1 MSFLAEVGA
10 GNTSPLEK
18 LELALQKKAIGG
30 KQKKEVD
37 FAEAYPV
44 MEQHLGRKVP
54 MKVVMEMFGEAY
66 GYVIHAPRFR
76 QMLEA
81 ERKRRAEVGDWVACT
96 ECGQHLPPA
105 LKVAGSMGNTEEQS
119 HVE

>member
-1 MSFLAEVGA
+1 MSFFEEVGA

-18 LELALQKKAIGG
+18 LEQALQKKAVGG
-30 KQKKEVD
+30 KQKKEAD

-54 MKVVMEMFGEAY
+54 VKVVMEMFGEAY
-66 GYVIHAPRFR
+66 GYVIHPPRFR

-81 ERKRRAEVGDWVACT
+81 ERKRRAEAGDWVTCAG
-96 ECGQHLPPA
+96 CGQRLPA
-105 LKVAGSMGNTEEQS
+105 ASMAVGNMGGTEEQS

>member
-1 MSFLAEVGA
+1 MSFLAEAAA

-18 LELALQKKAIGG
+18 LERALQKEAVGG
-30 KQKKEVD
+30 KQKKEAD

-44 MEQHLGRKVP
+44 IEQHLGRKVP
-54 MKVVMEMFGEAY
+54 VKVVMEMYGEAY

-76 QMLEA
+76 QLLEA
-81 ERKRRAEVGDWVACT
+81 ERKRRAEDGDWVSCAG
-96 ECGQHLPPA
+96 CGQRLPA
-105 LKVAGSMGNTEEQS
+105 AIKSAGNMGSTEEKH

>member
-1 MSFLAEVGA
+1 MSAFQEVGA
-10 GNTSPLEK
+10 GDTSPLEK
-18 LELALQKKAIGG
+18 LTLALQKKAIGG
-30 KQKKEVD
+30 KQKKVVD

-44 MEQHLGRKVP
+44 IEQHLGRKVP
-54 MKVVMEMFGEAY
+54 VKVVMEMFGEAY

-81 ERKRRAEVGDWVACT
+81 ERKRRAEAGDRVTCT
-96 ECGQHLPPA
+96 ECGQQLPA
-105 LKVAGSMGNTEEQS
+105 AIKVAGSAADAEEQK

>member
-1 MSFLAEVGA
+1 MGVFEEAGA
-10 GNTSPLEK
+10 GNASPLKK
-18 LELALQKKAIGG
+18 LEQALQKQASGG
-30 KQKKEVD
+30 KHKKEAD

-44 MEQHLGRKVP
+44 IEQHLGRKVP
-54 MKVVMEMFGEAY
+54 VKVVIEMFGEAY

-81 ERKRRAEVGDWVACT
+81 ERKRRTEAGDLVTCAG
-96 ECGQHLPPA
+96 CGQQLPA
-105 LKVAGSMGNTEEQS
+105 AIKVADNAGDTEDYG

>member
-1 MSFLAEVGA
+1 MGVFEEAAV
-10 GNTSPLEK
+10 GNTSPLKK
-18 LELALQKKAIGG
+18 LEQALQKEAIGG
-30 KQKKEVD
+30 KQKKEAD

-44 MEQHLGRKVP
+44 IEQHLGRKVP
-54 MKVVMEMFGEAY
+54 VKVVIETFSEAY

-81 ERKRRAEVGDWVACT
+81 ERKRRAEAGDLVTCTGCGKQLPADVNVAESVGD
-96 ECGQHLPPA
+96 
-105 LKVAGSMGNTEEQS
+105 TEEHS

>member
-1 MSFLAEVGA
+1 MGVFEEVGA
-10 GNTSPLEK
+10 GNASPLMK
-18 LELALQKKAIGG
+18 LEQALQKQTIGG
-30 KQKKEVD
+30 KQRKEAD

-44 MEQHLGRKVP
+44 IEQHLGRKVP
-54 MKVVMEMFGEAY
+54 VKVVIEMFGEAY

-81 ERKRRAEVGDWVACT
+81 ERKRRAEAGDLVACT
-96 ECGQHLPPA
+96 VCGQQLPA
-105 LKVAGSMGNTEEQS
+105 DIKAAEGMGNLEEQS

>member
-1 MSFLAEVGA
+1 MSFLEEVGA
-10 GNTSPLEK
+10 GNASPLEK
-18 LELALQKKAIGG
+18 LTLALQKKSIGG
-30 KQKKEVD
+30 KRKKEVD

-76 QMLEA
+76 QLLEA
-81 ERKRRAEVGDWVACT
+81 ERKRRAEASDWVTCA
-96 ECGQHLPPA
+96 ECGQRLPA
-105 LKVAGSMGNTEEQS
+105 AVKVAENPADAEEQN

>member
-1 MSFLAEVGA
+1 MSTSEETGT

-18 LELALQKKAIGG
+18 LEQALQKKAVDG
-30 KQKKEVD
+30 KQKKEAD

-44 MEQHLGRKVP
+44 MEQHLRRKVS

-66 GYVIHAPRFR
+66 GYVIHPPRFR
-76 QMLEA
+76 QLLEA
-81 ERKRRAEVGDWVACT
+81 ERKRRDEADDWVTCT
-96 ECGQHLPPA
+96 GCGQKLPVA
-105 LKVAGSMGNTEEQS
+105 IKVAGSMGGTEEQS

>member
-1 MSFLAEVGA
+1 MSTSEETGA
-10 GNTSPLEK
+10 GATSPLEK
-18 LELALQKKAIGG
+18 LEQALQKKAVGG
-30 KQKKEVD
+30 KQKKEAD

-44 MEQHLGRKVP
+44 MEQHLGRKVS

-66 GYVIHAPRFR
+66 GYIIHAPRFR

-81 ERKRRAEVGDWVACT
+81 ERKRRAEAGDWVTCAG
-96 ECGQHLPPA
+96 CGQHLPA
-105 LKVAGSMGNTEEQS
+105 AIKATGSMGGTEEQS

>member
-1 MSFLAEVGA
+1 MGVFEEAVV
-10 GNTSPLEK
+10 GNTNPLKK
-18 LELALQKKAIGG
+18 LEQALQKEAIGG
-30 KQKKEVD
+30 KQKKEAD

-44 MEQHLGRKVP
+44 IERHLSRKVP
-54 MKVVMEMFGEAY
+54 VKVVIEMFGEAY

-81 ERKRRAEVGDWVACT
+81 ERMRRAEAGDLVTCAG
-96 ECGQHLPPA
+96 CGQQLPA
-105 LKVAGSMGNTEEQS
+105 SIKVAENMGDTKEQS

>member
-1 MSFLAEVGA
+1 MSFLEEVGV
-10 GNTSPLEK
+10 GNASPLEK
-18 LELALQKKAIGG
+18 LTLALQKKVIGS
-30 KQKKEVD
+30 KQKKEAD

-44 MEQHLGRKVP
+44 IEQHLGRKVP
-54 MKVVMEMFGEAY
+54 VKVVMEMFGEAY

-81 ERKRRAEVGDWVACT
+81 ERKRRTEAGDWVTCT
-96 ECGQHLPPA
+96 ECGQQLPA
-105 LKVAGSMGNTEEQS
+105 AIKVAGNAADAEEQN

>member
-1 MSFLAEVGA
+1 MNVFEETMA
-10 GNTSPLEK
+10 GNASPLEK
-18 LELALQKKAIGG
+18 LQQALQKNATGG
-30 KQKKEVD
+30 KQKKEAD

-54 MKVVMEMFGEAY
+54 AKVVMEMFGEAY
-66 GYVIHAPRFR
+66 GYVIHPPRFR

-96 ECGQHLPPA
+96 ECGQHLPAA